1 MFYTPEGLSHNS
13 WITVGMSV
21 NMNNPSERNPLG
33 QFLVPLDVKQK
44 TVVHILR
51 SFKTNFKSSERIV
64 PYVVVFKIGG
74 VLQKS
79 MPVLNKLYYNCVLY
93 HPQVFQYPLPNDWL
107 KSSIGGHT

>member
-1 MFYTPEGLSHNS
+1 
-13 WITVGMSV
+13 MSV

-79 MPVLNKLYYNCVLY
+79 MPVLNKLYII
-93 HPQVFQYPLPNDWL
+93 VFYIIHGFFSTHYRMTDLNFLLVVTLKMNVYP
-107 KSSIGGHT
+107 